1 MRWVEVLEFSGR
13 SEEEG
18 VFISAGLD
26 YSDVAAS
33 ASEWT
38 NASDPP
44 CNPMGDT
51 VVVVRSLA
59 LAATALIHL
68 LALAATS
75 ENVIMENGNRF
86 IRPDKPAAGRARP
99 INADTGRV
107 ESGRWDRAGWRAE
120 RRPVD
125 RVAARAIAGMPARP
139 RRKSRPRPR
148 CSGTKNRRNPAGCA
162 AISRRRNA
170 PPHRSR

>member
-59 LAATALIHL
+59 LAATALIAS

-75 ENVIMENGNRF
+75 GSGMMGDGNRF
-86 IRPDKPAAGRARP
+86 IRRDKSAAGRARP
-99 INADTGRV
+99 THA
-107 ESGRWDRAGWRAE
+107 
-120 RRPVD
+120 
-125 RVAARAIAGMPARP
+125 
-139 RRKSRPRPR
+139 
-148 CSGTKNRRNPAGCA
+148 
-162 AISRRRNA
+162 
-170 PPHRSR
+170 